1 MKGLLEICCGSF
13 EDVKTAWQNGADRVE
28 LNSALYLGGLTPS
41 TANLICAKEQ
51 CSIPIITMVRPRGGG
66 FCYSQDEYETMLLDA
81 RILLEHGAD
90 GIAFGFLTEN
100 HAIHRSRTQ
109 EMIDIIHSAGKEA
122 VFHRAFDCVAQQ
134 ERAVEALI
142 IHAKDGKVEDVENAL
157 NAYRDSLVNDTMQYP
172 MNLGKI
178 QASRV
183 ERIGDYVC
191 FVQLGADTSSVEEQG
206 DEAVITYCQEQNEL
220 ALEAIRQTLE

>member
-1 MKGLLEICCGSF
+1 MKKKLACMLLMGTLALSMAACGNGQDKNTGVATETGVESTEGTAESAGTSVESTEAGNAGTPLQNAKKAVTDALGDDYWPDSEIPEEMLNETYGVS
-13 EDVKTAWQNGADRVE
+13 AD
-28 LNSALYLGGLTPS
+28 LYDAYLGECP
-41 TANLICAKEQ
+41 
-51 CSIPIITMVRPRGGG
+51 
-66 FCYSQDEYETMLLDA
+66 
-81 RILLEHGAD
+81 
-90 GIAFGFLTEN
+90 
-100 HAIHRSRTQ
+100 
-109 EMIDIIHSAGKEA
+109 MISVNVDTL
-122 VFHRAFDCVAQQ
+122 
-134 ERAVEALI
+134 LI

-157 NAYRDSLVNDTMQYP
+157 NAYRDNLVNDTMQYP

-206 DEAVITYCQEQNEL
+206 DEAVITYCQEKNEL

>member
-1 MKGLLEICCGSF
+1 MKKKLACMLLMGTLALSMAACGNGQDKNTGAATETGVESTEGTVESTGTSVESTEAGNTGTPLQNAKKAVTDALGDDYWPDSEIPEEMLNETYG
-13 EDVKTAWQNGADRVE
+13 VGAD
-28 LNSALYLGGLTPS
+28 LYDAYLGECP
-41 TANLICAKEQ
+41 
-51 CSIPIITMVRPRGGG
+51 
-66 FCYSQDEYETMLLDA
+66 
-81 RILLEHGAD
+81 
-90 GIAFGFLTEN
+90 
-100 HAIHRSRTQ
+100 
-109 EMIDIIHSAGKEA
+109 MISVNVDTL
-122 VFHRAFDCVAQQ
+122 
-134 ERAVEALI
+134 LI

>member
-1 MKGLLEICCGSF
+1 MKKKLACMLLMGTLALSMAACGNGQDKNTGAATETGVESTEGTAESTGTSAESTEAENAGTPLQNAKKAVTDVLGDDYWPDSEIPEEMLNETYGVS
-13 EDVKTAWQNGADRVE
+13 AD
-28 LNSALYLGGLTPS
+28 LYDAYLGECP
-41 TANLICAKEQ
+41 
-51 CSIPIITMVRPRGGG
+51 
-66 FCYSQDEYETMLLDA
+66 
-81 RILLEHGAD
+81 
-90 GIAFGFLTEN
+90 
-100 HAIHRSRTQ
+100 
-109 EMIDIIHSAGKEA
+109 MISVNVDTL
-122 VFHRAFDCVAQQ
+122 
-134 ERAVEALI
+134 LI

-220 ALEAIRQTLE
+220 ALEAVRQTLE

>member
-1 MKGLLEICCGSF
+1 MAACGNGQDKNTGAATETGVESTEGTAESTGTSVESTEAENVGTPLQNAKKAVTDALGDDYWPDSEIPEEMLNETYGVS
-13 EDVKTAWQNGADRVE
+13 AD
-28 LNSALYLGGLTPS
+28 LYDAYLGECP
-41 TANLICAKEQ
+41 
-51 CSIPIITMVRPRGGG
+51 
-66 FCYSQDEYETMLLDA
+66 
-81 RILLEHGAD
+81 
-90 GIAFGFLTEN
+90 
-100 HAIHRSRTQ
+100 
-109 EMIDIIHSAGKEA
+109 MISVNVDTL
-122 VFHRAFDCVAQQ
+122 
-134 ERAVEALI
+134 LI

>member
-1 MKGLLEICCGSF
+1 MKKKLACMLLMGTLALSMAACGNGQDKNTGAATETGVESTEGTVESTGTSVESTEAGNTGTPLQNAKKAVTDALGDDYWPDSEIPEEMLNETYGVS
-13 EDVKTAWQNGADRVE
+13 AD
-28 LNSALYLGGLTPS
+28 LYDAYLGECP
-41 TANLICAKEQ
+41 
-51 CSIPIITMVRPRGGG
+51 
-66 FCYSQDEYETMLLDA
+66 
-81 RILLEHGAD
+81 
-90 GIAFGFLTEN
+90 
-100 HAIHRSRTQ
+100 
-109 EMIDIIHSAGKEA
+109 MISVNVDTL
-122 VFHRAFDCVAQQ
+122 
-134 ERAVEALI
+134 LI

>member
-1 MKGLLEICCGSF
+1 MKKKLACMLLMGTLALSMAACGNGQDKNTGAATESGVESTEGTVESTGTSVENTEAGNAGTPLQNAKKAVTDALGDDYWPDSEIPEEMLNETYGVS
-13 EDVKTAWQNGADRVE
+13 AD
-28 LNSALYLGGLTPS
+28 LYDAYLGECP
-41 TANLICAKEQ
+41 
-51 CSIPIITMVRPRGGG
+51 
-66 FCYSQDEYETMLLDA
+66 
-81 RILLEHGAD
+81 
-90 GIAFGFLTEN
+90 
-100 HAIHRSRTQ
+100 
-109 EMIDIIHSAGKEA
+109 MISVNVDTL
-122 VFHRAFDCVAQQ
+122 
-134 ERAVEALI
+134 LI

>member
-1 MKGLLEICCGSF
+1 MKKKLACMLLMGTLALSMAACGNGQDKNTGAATETGVESTEGTVESTGTSVESTEAGNTGTPLQNAKKAVTDALGDDYWPDSEIPEEMLNETYGVS
-13 EDVKTAWQNGADRVE
+13 AD
-28 LNSALYLGGLTPS
+28 LYDAYLGECP
-41 TANLICAKEQ
+41 
-51 CSIPIITMVRPRGGG
+51 
-66 FCYSQDEYETMLLDA
+66 
-81 RILLEHGAD
+81 
-90 GIAFGFLTEN
+90 
-100 HAIHRSRTQ
+100 
-109 EMIDIIHSAGKEA
+109 MISVNVDTL
-122 VFHRAFDCVAQQ
+122 
-134 ERAVEALI
+134 LI

-220 ALEAIRQTLE
+220 ALEAVRQTLE

>member
-1 MKGLLEICCGSF
+1 MKKKLACMLLMGTLALSMAACGNGQDKNTGAATETGVESTEGTVESTEASAESTEAGNAGTPLQNAKKAVTDALGDDYWPDSEIPEEMLNETYGVS
-13 EDVKTAWQNGADRVE
+13 AD
-28 LNSALYLGGLTPS
+28 LYDAYLGECP
-41 TANLICAKEQ
+41 
-51 CSIPIITMVRPRGGG
+51 
-66 FCYSQDEYETMLLDA
+66 
-81 RILLEHGAD
+81 
-90 GIAFGFLTEN
+90 
-100 HAIHRSRTQ
+100 
-109 EMIDIIHSAGKEA
+109 MISVNVDTL
-122 VFHRAFDCVAQQ
+122 
-134 ERAVEALI
+134 LI

>member
-1 MKGLLEICCGSF
+1 MKKKLACMLLMGTLALSMAACGNGQ
-13 EDVKTAWQNGADRVE
+13 DKNNGAATETGVE
-28 LNSALYLGGLTPS
+28 STEGTVESTGTSVESTEAENAGTPLQNAKKAVTDALGDDYWPDSEIPEEMLNETYGVSADLYDAYLGECP
-41 TANLICAKEQ
+41 
-51 CSIPIITMVRPRGGG
+51 
-66 FCYSQDEYETMLLDA
+66 
-81 RILLEHGAD
+81 
-90 GIAFGFLTEN
+90 
-100 HAIHRSRTQ
+100 
-109 EMIDIIHSAGKEA
+109 MISVNVDTL
-122 VFHRAFDCVAQQ
+122 
-134 ERAVEALI
+134 LI

-220 ALEAIRQTLE
+220 ALEAVRQTLE

>member
-1 MKGLLEICCGSF
+1 MKKKLACMLLMGTLALSMAACGNGQDKNTGAATETGVESTEGTAESTGTSVESTEAENVGTPLQNAKKAVTDALGDDYWPDSEIPEEMLNETYGVS
-13 EDVKTAWQNGADRVE
+13 AD
-28 LNSALYLGGLTPS
+28 LYDAYLGECP
-41 TANLICAKEQ
+41 
-51 CSIPIITMVRPRGGG
+51 
-66 FCYSQDEYETMLLDA
+66 
-81 RILLEHGAD
+81 
-90 GIAFGFLTEN
+90 
-100 HAIHRSRTQ
+100 
-109 EMIDIIHSAGKEA
+109 MISVNVDTL
-122 VFHRAFDCVAQQ
+122 
-134 ERAVEALI
+134 LI

-206 DEAVITYCQEQNEL
+206 DEAVFTYCQEQNEL

>member
-1 MKGLLEICCGSF
+1 MKKKLACMLLMSAMALSMTACGGKDNGGAAAGTGETTTESTAAGQETGASENTTAQDPKDTAQALQDAKKAVTNALGENYWPDSEIPEEMLGDTFGVS
-13 EDVKTAWQNGADRVE
+13 AD
-28 LNSALYLGGLTPS
+28 LYDAYLGEAP
-41 TANLICAKEQ
+41 
-51 CSIPIITMVRPRGGG
+51 
-66 FCYSQDEYETMLLDA
+66 
-81 RILLEHGAD
+81 
-90 GIAFGFLTEN
+90 
-100 HAIHRSRTQ
+100 
-109 EMIDIIHSAGKEA
+109 MISVNVDTL
-122 VFHRAFDCVAQQ
+122 
-134 ERAVEALI
+134 LI

>member
-1 MKGLLEICCGSF
+1 MKKKLACMLLMGTLALSMAACGNGQDKNTGAATETGVESTEGTVESTGTSVESTETENAGTPLQNAKKAVTDALGDDYWPDSEIPEEMLNETYGVS
-13 EDVKTAWQNGADRVE
+13 AD
-28 LNSALYLGGLTPS
+28 LYDAYLGECP
-41 TANLICAKEQ
+41 
-51 CSIPIITMVRPRGGG
+51 
-66 FCYSQDEYETMLLDA
+66 
-81 RILLEHGAD
+81 
-90 GIAFGFLTEN
+90 
-100 HAIHRSRTQ
+100 
-109 EMIDIIHSAGKEA
+109 MISVNVDTL
-122 VFHRAFDCVAQQ
+122 
-134 ERAVEALI
+134 LI

>member
-1 MKGLLEICCGSF
+1 MKKKLACMLLMGTLALSMAACGNGQDKNTGAATETGVESTEGTVESTGASAESTEAGNTGTPLQNAKKAVTDALGDDYWPDSEIPEEMLNETYGVS
-13 EDVKTAWQNGADRVE
+13 AD
-28 LNSALYLGGLTPS
+28 LYDAYLGECP
-41 TANLICAKEQ
+41 
-51 CSIPIITMVRPRGGG
+51 
-66 FCYSQDEYETMLLDA
+66 
-81 RILLEHGAD
+81 
-90 GIAFGFLTEN
+90 
-100 HAIHRSRTQ
+100 
-109 EMIDIIHSAGKEA
+109 MISVNVDTL
-122 VFHRAFDCVAQQ
+122 
-134 ERAVEALI
+134 LI

>member
-1 MKGLLEICCGSF
+1 MKKKLACMLLMGTLALSMAACGNGQDKNTGAATETGVESTEGTAESIGTSVESTEAENAGTPLQNAKKAVTDALGDDYWPDSEIP
-13 EDVKTAWQNGADRVE
+13 EE
-28 LNSALYLGGLTPS
+28 MLNETYGVSTDLYDAYLGECP
-41 TANLICAKEQ
+41 
-51 CSIPIITMVRPRGGG
+51 
-66 FCYSQDEYETMLLDA
+66 
-81 RILLEHGAD
+81 
-90 GIAFGFLTEN
+90 
-100 HAIHRSRTQ
+100 
-109 EMIDIIHSAGKEA
+109 MISVNVDTL
-122 VFHRAFDCVAQQ
+122 
-134 ERAVEALI
+134 LI

>member
-1 MKGLLEICCGSF
+1 MKKKLACMLLMGTLALSMAACGNGQDKNTGAATETGVESTEGTAESTGTSAESTEAENAGTPLQNAKKAVTDALGDNYWPDSEIPEEMLNETYGVS
-13 EDVKTAWQNGADRVE
+13 AD
-28 LNSALYLGGLTPS
+28 LYDAYLGESP
-41 TANLICAKEQ
+41 
-51 CSIPIITMVRPRGGG
+51 
-66 FCYSQDEYETMLLDA
+66 
-81 RILLEHGAD
+81 
-90 GIAFGFLTEN
+90 
-100 HAIHRSRTQ
+100 
-109 EMIDIIHSAGKEA
+109 MISVNVDTL
-122 VFHRAFDCVAQQ
+122 
-134 ERAVEALI
+134 LI

-220 ALEAIRQTLE
+220 ALEAVRQTLE

>member
-1 MKGLLEICCGSF
+1 MKKKLACMLLMGTLALSMAACGNGQDKNTGAATETGVESTEGIVESTGTSVESTEAGNAGTPLQSAKKAVTDALGDDYWPDSEIPEEMLNETYGVS
-13 EDVKTAWQNGADRVE
+13 AD
-28 LNSALYLGGLTPS
+28 LYDAYLGECP
-41 TANLICAKEQ
+41 
-51 CSIPIITMVRPRGGG
+51 
-66 FCYSQDEYETMLLDA
+66 
-81 RILLEHGAD
+81 
-90 GIAFGFLTEN
+90 
-100 HAIHRSRTQ
+100 
-109 EMIDIIHSAGKEA
+109 MISVNVDTL
-122 VFHRAFDCVAQQ
+122 
-134 ERAVEALI
+134 LI

-220 ALEAIRQTLE
+220 ALEAVRQTLE

>member
-1 MKGLLEICCGSF
+1 MKKKLACMLLMGTLALSMAACGNGQDKNTGAATETGVESTAGTVESTGTSVESTEAENAGTPLQNAKKAVTDALGDDYWPDSEIPEEMLNETYGVS
-13 EDVKTAWQNGADRVE
+13 AD
-28 LNSALYLGGLTPS
+28 LYDAYLGECP
-41 TANLICAKEQ
+41 
-51 CSIPIITMVRPRGGG
+51 
-66 FCYSQDEYETMLLDA
+66 
-81 RILLEHGAD
+81 
-90 GIAFGFLTEN
+90 
-100 HAIHRSRTQ
+100 
-109 EMIDIIHSAGKEA
+109 MISVNVDTL
-122 VFHRAFDCVAQQ
+122 
-134 ERAVEALI
+134 LI

>member
-1 MKGLLEICCGSF
+1 MLNETYGVS
-13 EDVKTAWQNGADRVE
+13 AE
-28 LNSALYLGGLTPS
+28 LYDAYMGEAPMISANVDTLLTP
-41 TANLICAKEQ
+41 
-51 CSIPIITMVRPRGGG
+51 P
-66 FCYSQDEYETMLLDA
+66 
-81 RILLEHGAD
+81 
-90 GIAFGFLTEN
+90 
-100 HAIHRSRTQ
+100 
-109 EMIDIIHSAGKEA
+109 
-122 VFHRAFDCVAQQ
+122 
-134 ERAVEALI
+134 
-142 IHAKDGKVEDVENAL
+142 AKDGKVEEVENAL